1 MAKEK
6 EQAEGVEI
14 LEDPNA
20 IVDKANE
27 FFSSKRNKAMVFGMR
42 EI

>member
-6 EQAEGVEI
+6 KQDEGIDI

-27 FFSSKRNKAMVFGMR
+27 FFSSKRNKALVFGFT
-42 EI
+42 I